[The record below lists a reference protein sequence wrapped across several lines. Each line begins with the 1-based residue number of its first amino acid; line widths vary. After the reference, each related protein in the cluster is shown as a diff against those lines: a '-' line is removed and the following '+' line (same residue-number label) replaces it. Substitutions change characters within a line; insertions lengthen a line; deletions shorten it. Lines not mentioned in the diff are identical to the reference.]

1 MYKCLSQKSFLT
13 FSEMK
18 IQLGRC
24 KDAEANEGLS
34 FLSLEG
40 TAFCCIACML
50 SHILLF
56 ITHGL

>member
-1 MYKCLSQKSFLT
+1 MCKCPNQKSFPT
-13 FSEMK
+13 FYEMK

-24 KDAEANEGLS
+24 KDAEANEGLL

-40 TAFCCIACML
+40 IAFCCIACML
-50 SHILLF
+50 GYILLF